1 MRALPFFV
9 AAALA
14 LTFAGCRGKDTPAPA
29 ASASLPEPPAPASL
43 VAELS
48 VGNPKQTWLSLRQ
61 LGGDLAQALPSSL
74 PVLLAT
80 SLSLPPA
87 AAGNLDEGV
96 PLVGALLSRPDSAE
110 PDLVLGMHVVS
121 GGELVASLTLGDAAK
136 FRRVELGPRVQRL
149 VSAPGAP
156 DLDGALGVSGNYLL
170 LASRPE
176 ALRDAGRFVAESVS
190 KRARTEPGLSLS
202 TSQGKLGGVL
212 ARRLR
217 ELWQARRGELG
228 ARAQAERQARGRP
241 ADFAEPEALLA
252 GADGTI
258 ESWLGVLES
267 SRALSLNVSPEPT
280 RLRVELTLAPG
291 ESGVAAQLSK
301 DLVVGPTT
309 PLLALPRQ
317 TNAALLWRSDEAS
330 AATEPSALADSLGK
344 LFGARLT
351 EAQGKKT
358 SDALSRFSK
367 AHHGAS
373 VLALL
378 PTRSPSLLLTFE
390 LKDTEAFLQACP
402 DLLALLELPPVSGWL
417 AGVWGKPSIKLL
429 PQGADGAE
437 SARLRFQRVPGA
449 RPALPATLSVR
460 WLARDGV
467 GRVLISADEATGFAD
482 LANLPSLGQA
492 GFFSQPQLGLGDQT
506 AFALLADLRL
516 LVPVGSDDAPF
527 LLTFGKQAERMSL
540 ALDLSPAALPALV
553 RGFALDRSP

>member
-1 MRALPFFV
+1 VRAFAFFV

-14 LTFAGCRGKDTPAPA
+14 LTVAGCRGKDAPAPA
-29 ASASLPEPPAPASL
+29 ASMSLPEPPAPASL

-48 VGNPKQTWLSLRQ
+48 VGNPKQTWLGLRQ

-80 SLSLPPA
+80 SLSLPSA

-96 PLVGALLSRPDSAE
+96 PMVGAVLSRPDSSE
-110 PDLVLGMHVVS
+110 PDVVLGMHVIS
-121 GGELVASLTLGDAAK
+121 GAELVASLTLGDAAK
-136 FRRVELGPRVQRL
+136 FRRVELGPRLQRL

-156 DLDGALGVSGNYLL
+156 ELDGALGVSGNYLL

-202 TSQGKLGGVL
+202 TQQGVLGGVL

-217 ELWQARRGELG
+217 ELWQAQRGALG

-267 SRALSLNVSPEPT
+267 SRALSLNVTPEPA
-280 RLRVELTLAPG
+280 RLRVELALTPG
-291 ESGVAAQLSK
+291 ESGAAAQLSK
-301 DLVVGPTT
+301 ELVVGPMT

-317 TNAALLWRSDEAS
+317 TNAALLWRSEAAP
-330 AATEPSALADSLGK
+330 AATEPRAVADSLGK

-351 EAQGKKT
+351 EAQTKKL
-358 SDALSRFSK
+358 SDAWSSFSR
-367 AHHGAS
+367 ARHGAS
-373 VLALL
+373 VVALV
-378 PTRSPSLLLTFE
+378 PTRAPSLLLTFE
-390 LKDTEAFLQACP
+390 LKDAEAFSKACP
-402 DLLALLELPPVSGWL
+402 ELLALLELPPVSGWL
-417 AGVWGKPSIKLL
+417 SGVWGKPSIKLL
-429 PQGADGAE
+429 PKAADGAE
-437 SARLRFQRVPGA
+437 LARLRFQRAAGA
-449 RPALPATLSVR
+449 RPALPPSLSVR

-467 GRVLISADEATGFAD
+467 GRVLISADEATGFAE
-482 LANLPSLGQA
+482 LANLQSLGQA
-492 GFFSQPQLGLGDQT
+492 GFFSQPRLGLGDQT

-527 LLTFGKQAERMSL
+527 LVTFGKQAERTTL
-540 ALDLSPAALPALV
+540 ALDLSPAALPALA
-553 RGFALDRSP
+553 RAFALDRSP